1 MKIMNE
7 LTSRS
12 PNSNCLACGTQD
24 TFTTIE
30 NDTFA
35 YGAGSD
41 VATISVCIPVH
52 HCRSCGL
59 AFTGE
64 EASELRHEA
73 VCAHLGVMTPRQIRG
88 IREMYGLTQLEFSQV
103 SRIGKASL
111 ARWES
116 GSLIQ
121 NYANDSLLYLLTF
134 AENLGRLKTRFVK
147 AISDVGTN
155 VSKGTVVPFRPHFR
169 MIDSSEAVRR
179 QEEARKFELYVA
191 EAA

>member
-1 MKIMNE
+1 MMNE
-7 LTSRS
+7 PTKQISALSC
-12 PNSNCLACGTQD
+12 PACGAQKTYVS
-24 TFTTIE
+24 TE
-30 NDTFA
+30 NDTFM
-35 YGAGSD
+35 YGTGD
-41 VATISVCIPVH
+41 DTVQISVRIPVH
-52 HCRSCGL
+52 HCSSCDL

-73 VCAHLGVMTPRQIRG
+73 VCNHLGVMTPRQIRN
-88 IREMYGLTQLEFSQV
+88 IREQYGLSQTEFSQI

-134 AENLGRLKTRFVK
+134 AENVGRLKHRFAQ
-147 AISDVGTN
+147 AIDEASASI
-155 VSKGTVVPFRPHFR
+155 SK
-169 MIDSSEAVRR
+169 SSVLQFAPRFKEINPAEASRR
-179 QEEARKFELYVA
+179 REEAQRFELYAA